1 MKATHESSSLLCT
14 AGSPSEGAPS
24 RLAVESVERARA
36 AGVIITAAL
45 AQRPTRPP
53 QLLDENAALVSLT
66 RALTARE
73 GTLLPLLA
81 NTALTLC
88 NADSSGI
95 SLVDCPIHDNSRFT
109 WVAAAGIS
117 SPYACASTPVYD
129 SPCGITVALG
139 EPQLFGLPQRYFEA
153 LRGPIPEVIE
163 GLVVEIP
170 IGSGAT
176 GTIWVMS
183 HRGDRQFDLED
194 VRVLTSLANFAGAA
208 LTVIRAR
215 KEAAEQAANAV
226 TAREALEQSEAN
238 RENFIAMLGH
248 ELRNPMSPIDSAIAA
263 AKLACS
269 DNEKVTT
276 ILAVAQRQMQQ
287 LRTLVDDLLDATRI
301 RHGKFVLKCCDV
313 SLEAIVSDAI
323 SAARYDI
330 DGRGHRLVV
339 SSVDRPACVYV
350 DHVRMSQLLGNLLSN
365 ASKYTPAGGII
376 ELNIEIQPYTTQQ
389 AVVASRFIGDVL
401 VTVRDN
407 GVGIDA
413 FELPNVF
420 DMFKQTASSN
430 GRAEGGLGIGLAV
443 AKRMVELHDGTI
455 DIKSEGHGR
464 GTTVELRLP
473 ILVNTPEKASHP
485 RTASSRPTKVLLVDD
500 NLDALEAVGM
510 LLELQGHQVRTAANA
525 TSALSVA
532 HDFLPEVA
540 LIDIGMPGTDGFQ
553 LAQQFRAQTKFDE
566 TILVALTGFTAEAEV
581 ARGRAAGFDLHLTKP
596 LSVEELHRFLAE
608 RAAQPADGADAC
620 SSRPC

>member
-1 MKATHESSSLLCT
+1 LL
-14 AGSPSEGAPS
+14 
-24 RLAVESVERARA
+24 R
-36 AGVIITAAL
+36 
-45 AQRPTRPP
+45 
-53 QLLDENAALVSLT
+53 
-66 RALTARE
+66 
-73 GTLLPLLA
+73 LLA
-81 NTALTLC
+81 DTALTLC
-88 NADSSGI
+88 EADSSGI
-95 SLVDCPIHDNSRFT
+95 SLAEHPIHDNSRFT
-109 WVAAAGIS
+109 WVTAAGICS
-117 SPYACASTPVYD
+117 QYVCASTPVYD
-129 SPCGITVALG
+129 SPCGITIALG
-139 EPQLFGLPQRYFEA
+139 APQLFSLPQRYFEA
-153 LRGPIPEVIE
+153 LQGPTPEVIE

-170 IGSGAT
+170 IGSGAGAI
-176 GTIWVMS
+176 GTIWVIS
-183 HRGDRQFDLED
+183 HREDHQFDLED
-194 VRVLTSLANFAGAA
+194 VRVLTSLASFAGAT

-215 KEAAEQAANAV
+215 KKAAEQAADAA

-263 AKLACS
+263 AKLASS
-269 DNEKVTT
+269 DNEKVTA

-313 SLEAIVSDAI
+313 ALEAIVADAI
-323 SAARYDI
+323 SAVRYDI
-330 DGRGHRLVV
+330 DARGHRLVV
-339 SSVDRPACVYV
+339 SGVDRPACVCV

-365 ASKYTPAGGII
+365 ASKYTPAGGLI
-376 ELNIEIQPYTTQQ
+376 ELNIDIQPYTTQQ
-389 AVVASRFIGDVL
+389 AVDASRFVGDVL

-443 AKRMVELHDGTI
+443 AKHMVELHAGTI

-473 ILVNTPEKASHP
+473 ILVDTLEKAPHP
-485 RTASSRPTKVLLVDD
+485 PAASSRPTKVLLVDD

-510 LLELQGHQVRTAANA
+510 LLELQGHEVRTAANA
-525 TSALSVA
+525 TSALSMA

-553 LAQQFRAQTKFDE
+553 LARQFRAQTKFDE

-608 RAAQPADGADAC
+608 RAAQPADVSFGAC